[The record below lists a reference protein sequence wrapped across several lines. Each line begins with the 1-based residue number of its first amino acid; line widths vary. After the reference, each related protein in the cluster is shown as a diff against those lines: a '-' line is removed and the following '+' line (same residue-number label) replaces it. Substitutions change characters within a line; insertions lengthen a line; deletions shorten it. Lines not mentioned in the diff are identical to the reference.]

1 MATAQIATV
10 RSSEVR
16 LSEVRLSEV
25 RPPASI
31 VLRIAAWAAV
41 CGVGLTGCAS
51 PGGGAS
57 THNDVGRCA
66 AVLPTARDLMH
77 GQGRLALVRPL
88 KQADADII
96 VRDAGQ
102 PAASAPASSAPASS
116 APAPSA
122 PSPAPSAPG
131 TLASTA
137 PSGTPR
143 GPQAAHPQAA
153 HPQGAHPQ
161 AGHPQAAHPLGSQHP
176 GTPARPKLCLVVY
189 QGSFR
194 ADAISGAQPPTATGK
209 YALIFLRVRHP
220 AVDRILITD
229 VLPASTHRPWWHF

>member
-1 MATAQIATV
+1 MAMDHIAPV
-10 RSSEVR
+10 RSSTTV
-16 LSEVRLSEV
+16 
-25 RPPASI
+25 A
-31 VLRIAAWAAV
+31 LRVAAWAAV

-102 PAASAPASSAPASS
+102 PPAAAPTTSAPAAPAPPAPAPSSAPS
-116 APAPSA
+116 PSA

-131 TLASTA
+131 APPSTV
-137 PSGTPR
+137 PSGTPH
-143 GPQAAHPQAA
+143 GPQAARPLAGHPEAA
-153 HPQGAHPQ
+153 
-161 AGHPQAAHPLGSQHP
+161 HPQAAHPLGSQHP

-229 VLPASTHRPWWHF
+229 VLPASTHSPWWHF